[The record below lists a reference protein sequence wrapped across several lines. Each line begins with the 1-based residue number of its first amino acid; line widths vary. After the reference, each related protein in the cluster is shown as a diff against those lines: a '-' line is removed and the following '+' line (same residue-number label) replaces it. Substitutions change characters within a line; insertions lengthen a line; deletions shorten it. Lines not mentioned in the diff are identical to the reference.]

1 MRRSDLE
8 RSVNSAS
15 AGTAVTL
22 EMVASEAGVSP
33 STVSRILNGTARVR
47 ESKVRAVEAAISKLR
62 FTPNPV
68 ARSLAR
74 GKSMTVGIVTQAF
87 GSPFYGEALTAIEQ
101 RLMRANYAALF
112 VSGHWR
118 EADERRCV
126 DHLLSR
132 RVEGIILLNS
142 CLPAHELVNLAR
154 GAPLILTGRNVVG
167 ERIHCLDVDSTE
179 GARLATEY
187 LIGQGHRKIA
197 FISGPPDHADAVQ
210 RLDGYK
216 TALAAQRVAFSKKL
230 VAEGDYSANGGLKAM
245 NQLIESG
252 VEFTAAF
259 AANDETAYGA
269 MLALYRHGLK
279 VPQQVS
285 LIGFDD
291 LPASAFTI
299 PPLTSVHR
307 ATGELG
313 ENAAEAIIELIEG
326 RPVVPKE
333 PKATLAVRESTRP
346 LRR

>member
-1 MRRSDLE
+1 MRKSDLE

-15 AGTAVTL
+15 NGGAVTL

-68 ARSLAR
+68 AVSLAR
-74 GKSMTVGIVTQAF
+74 GKSMTVGIVTQSF

-112 VSGHWR
+112 VSAHWR

-126 DHLLSR
+126 GHLLNR

-142 CLPAHELVNLAR
+142 CLPEHELLNLAR
-154 GAPLILTGRNVVG
+154 GAPLILTGRNVTG
-167 ERIHCLDVDSTE
+167 ERIHCLDVDSTD
-179 GARLATEY
+179 GARLATKY
-187 LIGQGHRKIA
+187 LIDQGHRRIA
-197 FISGPPDHADAVQ
+197 FLAGPADHSDAVQ
-210 RLDGYK
+210 RFEGYK
-216 TALAAQRVAFSKKL
+216 AALALARIPYSKKL
-230 VAEGDYSANGGLKAM
+230 VAEGDYSAGGGVKGID
-245 NQLIESG
+245 QLVASG
-252 VEFTAAF
+252 TEFTAVF

-269 MLALYRHGLK
+269 MLALYRHGLR

-285 LIGFDD
+285 VIGFDD
-291 LPASAFTI
+291 LPASAYTI

-313 ENAAEAIIELIEG
+313 
-326 RPVVPKE
+326 
-333 PKATLAVRESTRP
+333 
-346 LRR
+346 